1 MRRTLTVLMLL
12 TASAT
17 IAACEYKSQTV
28 ERQPA
33 ATTTVAAP
41 AASTTYVTPT
51 GSATTVTTPAAPA
64 ATTVYTR

>member
-1 MRRTLTVLMLL
+1 MHRVLIGLML
-12 TASAT
+12 AAVAT
-17 IAACEYKSQTV
+17 GCEYKSQTV
-28 ERQPA
+28 EKQPV

-51 GSATTVTTPAAPA
+51 GATTVTNPAP